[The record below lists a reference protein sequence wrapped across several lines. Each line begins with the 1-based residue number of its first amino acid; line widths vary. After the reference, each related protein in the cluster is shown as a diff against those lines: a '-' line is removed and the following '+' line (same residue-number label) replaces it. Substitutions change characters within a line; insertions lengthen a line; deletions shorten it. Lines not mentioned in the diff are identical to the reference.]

1 VVRLP
6 KSDEDIKLE
15 KIGKLLELGGT
26 MLAKHCECGAPLF
39 RYQGNIICPIC
50 DSNSKRNETSEKNID
65 QGEKT
70 STGQVVSPLFIP
82 LTSSLEHP
90 PIRSVPPVSSTQ
102 PQSEQAPNTI
112 KMVST
117 ETNEFIRN
125 TIINKL
131 VQLCSD
137 LQREIDLGR
146 IKQQMEAIKSGTEI
160 LKNLQ

>member
-1 VVRLP
+1 
-6 KSDEDIKLE
+6 
-15 KIGKLLELGGT
+15 
-26 MLAKHCECGAPLF
+26 
-39 RYQGNIICPIC
+39 
-50 DSNSKRNETSEKNID
+50 
-65 QGEKT
+65 
-70 STGQVVSPLFIP
+70 
-82 LTSSLEHP
+82 
-90 PIRSVPPVSSTQ
+90 
-102 PQSEQAPNTI
+102 
-112 KMVST
+112 MVST